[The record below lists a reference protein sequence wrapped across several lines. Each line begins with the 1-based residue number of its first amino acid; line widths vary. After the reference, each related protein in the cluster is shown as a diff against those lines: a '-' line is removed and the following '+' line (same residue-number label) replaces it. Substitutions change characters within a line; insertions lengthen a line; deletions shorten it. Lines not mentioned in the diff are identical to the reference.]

1 MDNLFHDIAELLDV
15 AEETY
20 DDQGCPASVEQSLL
34 GCEPSLFVLTDANGE
49 LIVADDYH
57 AGVNLAAVRLFASD
71 LARHLQEKNTC
82 RFNVSTDLGPQVAVG
97 VRLPRHAG
105 GRIVGC
111 LLPPGPVEPDP
122 SDTLYPAR
130 LVLGALAWTT
140 MHNKQQVTRLRTRAK
155 HLIAEHDML
164 RASHAEAITGVLE
177 EREERLREQEEY
189 SVKEQFFRAAE
200 AANRAKSEFLANM
213 SHEIRTPMTAILG
226 FADLLIGRLEDSDD
240 LAAAQTIK
248 RNGDHLLAII
258 NDILDLS
265 KIEAGKFD
273 AERVTCSPGRI
284 LDEINALIRVRA
296 EAKGLPLIV
305 EYDGPVPETVVT
317 DPTRL
322 RQILINLVGNAV
334 KFTETGEVRTVVR
347 LVQGPFETPGLQFE
361 VRDTGI
367 GMTEEQLAKLFTP
380 FVQGDSST
388 SRQFGGTGLGLAI
401 SSRLAG
407 MLGGD
412 ISVKSVPAVGSTF
425 TLTIATGPL
434 NAVKMLDEPCSAPS
448 RAETARREP
457 SQLPPALGC
466 HVLLVEDGPD
476 NQRLISLL
484 LEKAGARVSIAGNGV
499 EALEKTLPGWSH
511 GEDVQPPTPEPFD
524 VILMDIQMP
533 VMDGHEATRR
543 LRKSGWRGP
552 IIALSAHAMEHE
564 IEKIL
569 AAGCNEYMAKPI
581 QRDQLLRLVAKHAP
595 KA

>member
-20 DDQGCPASVEQSLL
+20 DDQGCPASAEQSLL
-34 GCEPSLFVLTDANGE
+34 GCEPSLFVLTDAEGE

-57 AGVNLAAVRLFASD
+57 AGANLSAVRLFAND
-71 LARHLQEKNTC
+71 LAGHLQKKNTC
-82 RFNVSTDLGPQVAVG
+82 WFSVSTDLGPQVAVG
-97 VRLPRHAG
+97 VRLPKHAG
-105 GRIVGC
+105 ERIVGC
-111 LLPPGPVEPDP
+111 LLPPGPIEPDP
-122 SDTLYPAR
+122 SNQLYPAR
-130 LVLGALAWTT
+130 LVLGALAWAT
-140 MHNKQQVTRLRTRAK
+140 MHNKQQVTKLRTRAK
-155 HLIAEHDML
+155 HLVAEHDML
-164 RASHAEAITGVLE
+164 SISHAEAITSVLE

-226 FADLLIGRLEDSDD
+226 FADLLLGRLKDSDD

-248 RNGDHLLAII
+248 RNGDHLLAVI

-273 AERVTCSPGRI
+273 AERVVCSPCQIMGQI
-284 LDEINALIRVRA
+284 DSLMRVPA
-296 EAKGLPLIV
+296 DAKGLPLIV
-305 EYDGPVPETVVT
+305 EYDGPIPETLTT

-322 RQILINLVGNAV
+322 RQILFNLVGNAV
-334 KFTETGEVRTVVR
+334 KFTEAGEVRIVVR
-347 LVQGPFETPGLQFE
+347 LIQGPFDTPGLQFE
-361 VRDTGI
+361 IRDTGI
-367 GMTEEQLAKLFTP
+367 GMTLEQVDKLFTP

-412 ISVKSVPAVGSTF
+412 ISVKSTPAVGSTF

-434 NAVKMLDEPCSAPS
+434 DNVKMLDGPS
-448 RAETARREP
+448 GPPAQAEGSPREP
-457 SQLPPALGC
+457 SKPPLALDC

-484 LEKAGARVSIAGNGV
+484 LKKAGAKVSVAANGI
-499 EALEKTLPGWSH
+499 ECLEKTLVNWSD
-511 GEDVQPPTPEPFD
+511 GEDGQPFTPEPYD

-533 VMDGHEATRR
+533 AMDGHEATLR
-543 LRKSGWRGP
+543 LRKSGWQGP
-552 IIALSAHAMEHE
+552 IIALSAHAMGHE

-569 AAGCNEYMAKPI
+569 GAGCNEYMAKPI
-581 QRDQLLRLVAKHAP
+581 QRDKLLSVVAKHAE
-595 KA
+595 KT